1 MYDRNLVYDFD
12 VIVEP
17 KPKRG
22 RVVRLPSKTLRSL
35 NKLKSQRLLLTGLF
49 SVFSVVAVSVSI
61 FLFGQAK
68 LTEITE
74 ECYRVSKSLEQ
85 CKTENTQLSMKL
97 KSVQSLKTGN
107 SFLRDDN
114 MAEIVKVHS
123 SDMAKI
129 S

>member
-12 VIVEP
+12 IIAE
-17 KPKRG
+17 PKRG
-22 RVVRLPSKTLRSL
+22 KVVRLPSKKLRRL

-49 SVFSVVAVSVSI
+49 SIFSAVALSVSV

-85 CKTENTQLSMKL
+85 CKTESTQLSMKL
-97 KSVQSLKTGN
+97 KSIQSLKAGN

-123 SDMAKI
+123 EDMATI